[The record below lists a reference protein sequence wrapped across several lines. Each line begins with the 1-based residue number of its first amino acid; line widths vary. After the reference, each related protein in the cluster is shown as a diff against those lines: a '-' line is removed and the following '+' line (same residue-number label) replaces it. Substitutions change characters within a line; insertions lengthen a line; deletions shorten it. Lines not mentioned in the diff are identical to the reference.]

1 MIVFNEENHTYQN
14 FETKEFYTSVSKVLS
29 LYKEPFDK
37 EFHASRKAIKEGVTK
52 DEMLAKW
59 DKINKEACDKGHNVH
74 QIVENFI
81 KEGTIEDVNLIN
93 AFEKIFNKKDYK
105 RVLSEEIVY
114 SDKYKIAGTSDMICD
129 VNDDEFDILDL
140 KTNKKFLFHNNFSK
154 YLKAPLNNLQQ
165 CHYNDYSLQ
174 LSLYA
179 YLYSGLTNKR
189 VRKICILYHDGE
201 KFVSYATPYMFWE
214 IQVLL
219 PHFLNNHGQ
228 PVIEPNKSNSK

>member
-14 FETKEFYTSVSKVLS
+14 SETKEYYTSVSKVLS

-52 DEMLAKW
+52 DEMIAKW
-59 DKINKEACDKGHNVH
+59 DKTNKEACDKGHNVH
-74 QIVENFI
+74 RIVENFI
-81 KEGTIEDVNLIN
+81 KDGTVEDNNLIY

-114 SDKYKIAGTSDMICD
+114 SDKYKISGTSDMICD
-129 VNDDEFDILDL
+129 VNNNEFDVLDL
-140 KTNKKFLFHNNFSK
+140 KTNKKFLFQNNYGK

-179 YLYSGLTNKR
+179 FLYSGLTNKR

-201 KFVSYATPYMFWE
+201 KFNSYATPYMFWE

-219 PHFLNNHGQ
+219 NHFLNNHGQ
-228 PVIEPNKSNSK
+228 TVVEQNKSNSK